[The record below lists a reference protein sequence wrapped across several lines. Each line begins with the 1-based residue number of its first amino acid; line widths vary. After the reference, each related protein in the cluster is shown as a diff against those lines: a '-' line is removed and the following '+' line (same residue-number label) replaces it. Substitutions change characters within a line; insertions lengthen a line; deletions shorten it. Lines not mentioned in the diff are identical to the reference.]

1 MTDPLLWDLSETA
14 RQLGGVST
22 RTVQRL
28 IGAGEINARRVGRR
42 LMVRVDSVRAYLD
55 QEMLDKHNSG
65 CAGKAV
71 LKREGGSTCR
81 ESASE
86 TRMASSPGRTRR
98 SGGRALRTDAADQ
111 LAVLLEFDKKKT
123 PAV

>member
-42 LMVRVDSVRAYLD
+42 LMVRV
-55 QEMLDKHNSG
+55 
-65 CAGKAV
+65 
-71 LKREGGSTCR
+71 
-81 ESASE
+81 
-86 TRMASSPGRTRR
+86 
-98 SGGRALRTDAADQ
+98 
-111 LAVLLEFDKKKT
+111 
-123 PAV
+123 